1 MSKHQDK
8 LEQKSPAKPE
18 IKNGSGALDDQDLE
32 QVTGGDKKV
41 TGRDKGVTETLTLSF
56 TELKW
61 AYTE

>member
-1 MSKHQDK
+1 MGTHQDK
-8 LEQKSPAKPE
+8 LRQKSPAKPE
-18 IKNGSGALDDQDLE
+18 IKNGSGALNDQDLD